1 MVDDDPVVRTLLEQY
16 FKQIH
21 FDLICISKGKE
32 CIFAVENYKPQIIF
46 LDLILSDCTGFDVI
60 RDLQQLEKARDIP
73 VILMTA
79 TLDSKKIANLNGI
92 EPADYLIKP
101 FEFKDLLGLLNKF
114 FNQTTNQ

>member
-1 MVDDDPVVRTLLEQY
+1 
-16 FKQIH
+16 
-21 FDLICISKGKE
+21 
-32 CIFAVENYKPQIIF
+32 
-46 LDLILSDCTGFDVI
+46 
-60 RDLQQLEKARDIP
+60 
-73 VILMTA
+73 MTA